1 MAWQKILLNP
11 KTAGAVIN
19 RVKPLAKI
27 AGQKTIQGVKSAAKK
42 AKQTAEKF
50 DVDQKYK
57 AAKDKLNKTFEKTDK
72 VLKKLGE
79 TIKKN
84 K

>member
-1 MAWQKILLNP
+1 MSSYYNAYK
-11 KTAGAVIN
+11 A
-19 RVKPLAKI
+19 VKPLAKI
-27 AGQKTIQGVKSAAKK
+27 VGQKTVAGVKAAAKK
-42 AKQTAEKF
+42 AKMAAEKF

-57 AAKDKLNKTFEKTDK
+57 AAKDKLNKTFDKTDK

-79 TIKKN
+79 TINKN

>member
-1 MAWQKILLNP
+1 MSKYYNAYK
-11 KTAGAVIN
+11 A
-19 RVKPLAKI
+19 VKPLAKI
-27 AGQKTIQGVKSAAKK
+27 AGQKTVAGVKAAAKK
-42 AKQTAEKF
+42 AKMAIEKF

-57 AAKDKLNKTFEKTDK
+57 AAKDKLNKTFDKTDK

-79 TIKKN
+79 TINKN

>member
-1 MAWQKILLNP
+1 MGWSTIPKII
-11 KTAGAVIN
+11 TG
-19 RVKPLAKI
+19 VKPLVKI
-27 AGQKTIQGVKSAAKK
+27 AGQKTVQGVKATAKK
-42 AKQTAEKF
+42 VKQAAEKF

-57 AAKDKLNKTFEKTDK
+57 TAKDKLNKTFEETDK
-72 VLKKLGE
+72 VLTKLGE

>member
-1 MAWQKILLNP
+1 MA
-11 KTAGAVIN
+11 V
-19 RVKPLAKI
+19 
-27 AGQKTIQGVKSAAKK
+27 
-42 AKQTAEKF
+42 EKF

-57 AAKDKLNKTFEKTDK
+57 AAKDKLNKTFDKTDK

-79 TIKKN
+79 TINKN

>member
-1 MAWQKILLNP
+1 MSKYYNVYKA
-11 KTAGAVIN
+11 
-19 RVKPLAKI
+19 VKPLAKI
-27 AGQKTIQGVKSAAKK
+27 AGQKTVAGVKAAAKK
-42 AKQTAEKF
+42 AKMAIEKF

-57 AAKDKLNKTFEKTDK
+57 TAKDKLNKTFDKTDK

-79 TIKKN
+79 TINKN

>member
-1 MAWQKILLNP
+1 MSSYYNVYKA
-11 KTAGAVIN
+11 
-19 RVKPLAKI
+19 VKPLAKI
-27 AGQKTIQGVKSAAKK
+27 AGTKTVAGVKAAAKK
-42 AKQTAEKF
+42 AKMAIEKF

-57 AAKDKLNKTFEKTDK
+57 VAKDKLNKTFDKTDK

-79 TIKKN
+79 TINKN